1 MKQDAQEI
9 HEAVR
14 QHYADRITQQ
24 AGCCGGNSAAGDTNL
39 YPAKLLATIAP
50 GEAPVSYG
58 CGDPISLASLK
69 PGQTV
74 LDLGSGA
81 GLDCFLA
88 AKKVGETGRV
98 IGVDMTPEMI
108 ERARASA
115 GRMGLRN
122 VEFRQGLL
130 EQLPVDDNSIEVV
143 ISNCVI
149 NLAPDKA
156 RVMDEVQRV
165 LRSGGRVA
173 VSDIVTD
180 GPLPHEIKN
189 SLSAWAGC
197 IAGAV
202 SVQEY
207 RALMEAVG
215 LVDIEITPTY
225 FDEAMID
232 EAVRDLGEG
241 LDLTAWPR
249 EEIARSVFS
258 ARITAR
264 KP

>member
-24 AGCCGGNSAAGDTNL
+24 AGCCGGSSTAGESNL
-39 YPAKLLATIAP
+39 YPAELLATMPP
-50 GEAPVSYG
+50 GEEPVSYG
-58 CGDPISLASLK
+58 CGDPISLASLQ
-69 PGQTV
+69 PGQAV

-88 AKKVGETGRV
+88 ARKVGDTGHV
-98 IGVDMTPEMI
+98 IGVDMTPEML

-115 GRMGLRN
+115 SRMGIPN
-122 VEFRQGLL
+122 VEFRHGLL
-130 EQLPVDDNSIEVV
+130 EELPVDDNSIDVV

-156 RVMDEVQRV
+156 KVMSEVHRV
-165 LRSGGRVA
+165 LRPGGRVA

-180 GPLPHEIKN
+180 GPLPQEIKN

-202 SVQEY
+202 SVEEY
-207 RALMEAVG
+207 RAVMEAAG
-215 LVDIEITPTY
+215 LVNIEIAPTY

-232 EAVRDLGEG
+232 EAIHDMGEG
-241 LDLTAWPR
+241 LDLTTWPR
-249 EEIARSVFS
+249 ETIAKSVFS

>member
-1 MKQDAQEI
+1 MKQDARDI
-9 HEAVR
+9 HKAVR
-14 QHYADRITQQ
+14 QHYADRIAGQ
-24 AGCCGGNSAAGDTNL
+24 AGCCGGSTAGENNL
-39 YPAKLLATIAP
+39 YPAELLATIAP
-50 GEAPVSYG
+50 GEVPVSYG
-58 CGDPISLASLK
+58 CGDPISLASLE

-88 AKKVGETGRV
+88 AKKVGNTGSV

-115 GRMGLRN
+115 SKMGLRN

-130 EQLPVDDNSIEVV
+130 EELPVENDSVDVV

-156 RVMDEVQRV
+156 RVMAGIQRV
-165 LRSGGRVA
+165 LRSRGRLA

-180 GPLPHEIKN
+180 GPLPQEIKN

-197 IAGAV
+197 IAGAI
-202 SVQEY
+202 SADEY
-207 RALMEAVG
+207 RAIMKEAG
-215 LVDIEITPTY
+215 LVDIEIAPTY

-241 LDLTAWPR
+241 LDLAAWTR
-249 EEIARSVFS
+249 EAIGRSVFS
-258 ARITAR
+258 ARITAQ